1 MTIWFRKEEIDD
13 AGTETRE
20 IVYLN
25 SCRWQYTFE
34 VVKRFTNSVTLTALH
49 RLKIHADFIA
59 SYLYLLTIQNRVH
72 LNWEL
77 SLDKNRVH
85 FR

>member
-34 VVKRFTNSVTLTALH
+34 VVKRFTNSVTLTATLH
-49 RLKIHADFIA
+49 
-59 SYLYLLTIQNRVH
+59 
-72 LNWEL
+72 
-77 SLDKNRVH
+77 
-85 FR
+85 

>member
-34 VVKRFTNSVTLTALH
+34 AVKRFTNVVTLIAL
-49 RLKIHADFIA
+49 RRPKIHTDFIV
-59 SYLYLLTIQNRVH
+59 SYLYLLTIRNRVH
-72 LNWEL
+72 LN
-77 SLDKNRVH
+77 
-85 FR
+85 